1 MYPQQIHSY
10 LLQFFKENN
19 CQIVNANDHYINVQL
34 TIEMDKKIMN
44 RPFYW
49 KYLESTDGV
58 PSPAQLM
65 FITDKNKLV
74 EDIKGE
80 VVHFGSPRL
89 SQLFQATKELGSFV
103 QMYERVVDNLET
115 QTILTPWLGVNYKI
129 SYYSDQTKEILYSL
143 GINLMTGYI
152 VEGFQE
158 SISEVNL
165 ETIMTGNTFNLP
177 YIIKPIRALDRLD
190 AVIENSI
197 QQDDHT
203 WAEEAKM
210 RWKKDRDVLEYFYEG
225 VENKPDCYEIEKQAM
240 DQQFEARIKID
251 IINGGLFYL
260 KGT

>member
-19 CQIVNANDHYINVQL
+19 CQILNANDHYINVQL

-143 GINLMTGYI
+143 GINLMTGY
-152 VEGFQE
+152 VREGFQE
-158 SISEVNL
+158 SLSEVDL
-165 ETIMTGNTFNLP
+165 EKVVSGNTFILP
-177 YIIKPIRALDRLD
+177 YIIKPIRALERLD
-190 AVIENSI
+190 AVIENNI

-210 RWKKDRDVLEYFYEG
+210 RWKKDRDVLEFFYEG
-225 VENKPDCYEIEKQAM
+225 VENKPDCYEIEKEAM
-240 DQQFEARIKID
+240 DQQYEARIKID

-260 KGT
+260 K